1 MKNAR
6 KQNISL
12 LLFCTPA
19 LVVYI
24 LFKLYPALSGV
35 FYSLTNWNGL
45 KKEYDFVGLSNFIE
59 ILSDKYFWNS
69 MWFTF
74 KYVIVIV
81 IVSNVAALTLAVAI
95 ESRRRAKGLY
105 RTVFYMP
112 NMISMVIGGYM
123 WMFIF
128 TKVLYYMADNWGWK
142 FLDHSWI
149 GDPKYS
155 FIAIMIVAAWGA
167 TGYLMIIY
175 MAALQGVPANLKE
188 AASIDGADSW
198 QNFWKIVFP
207 LIGHAITICVF
218 WALNAGF
225 QVFDVI
231 YTLTGGA
238 RLIARTGLP
247 MLIGSID
254 FADTLPGGGPGR
266 ATQSVAINIY
276 EEAFRGNIRYGYAT
290 AKSTV
295 LFIIVLAVTAVQL
308 RITGR
313 KEQEL

>member
-1 MKNAR
+1 MKNKR
-6 KQNISL
+6 KQNLSL
-12 LLFCTPA
+12 LLFCAPA
-19 LVVYI
+19 LIVYFT
-24 LFKLYPALSGV
+24 FKLYPALSGMY
-35 FYSLTNWNGL
+35 YSLTNWNGL
-45 KKEYDFVGLSNFIE
+45 KKTYDFVGLSNFIE
-59 ILSDKYFWNS
+59 ILSDHYFWDS

-81 IVSNVAALTLAVAI
+81 IVSNVVALTLAVAI
-95 ESRRRAKGLY
+95 ESRRKAKGLF
-105 RTVFYMP
+105 RTIFYMP

-149 GDPKYS
+149 GDPKFS
-155 FIAIMIVAAWGA
+155 FVAIIIVAAWGA
-167 TGYLMIIY
+167 IGYLMIIY

-188 AASIDGADSW
+188 AASIDGANSW

-207 LIGHAITICVF
+207 LISHAITICVF

-231 YTLTGGA
+231 YTLT
-238 RLIARTGLP
+238 
-247 MLIGSID
+247 
-254 FADTLPGGGPGR
+254 GGGPGR

-295 LFIIVLAVTAVQL
+295 LFIIVLIVTAIQL
-308 RITGR
+308 KITSR
-313 KEQEL
+313 REQEL